1 MESPSYKGQRVLVT
15 GATGF
20 TGVHLC
26 RALAEQGAEVLAI
39 ARPESDRSPL
49 ADLPIRWVIGQVF
62 DPDVVREATEGVAY
76 IFHMAT
82 TYRRAGLTMEYNRKV
97 HIDATQLLAKSVAGR
112 PEFKRFVHVSTVGV
126 HGHIELGVR
135 ADENAPLQ
143 PEDEYQV
150 TKNEA
155 ELWIREFAKTSG
167 LPLTVLRPCALYGP
181 GEKRFLKFFRMA
193 NKRFLPL
200 LGPAGYGVHMVHV
213 DDFVGMALLAAQ
225 HPNGL
230 NEVFICGSP
239 EPISLEKMTA
249 LIAREYGHHITV
261 FRLPAWPV
269 YEAGRICEWI
279 CKPFGID
286 PPLHRRRVAFFTKN
300 RSFNTNKVYSRLG
313 YTCKVPDAVGI
324 PMMARWYADHG
335 WVKVKNKPWSSASP
349 A

>member
-1 MESPSYKGQRVLVT
+1 METPSYKGFRVLVT

-26 RALAEQGAEVLAI
+26 RELVAQGAEVVAI

-49 ADLPIRWVIGQVF
+49 AGLPIRWVTGQIY
-62 DPDVVREATEGVAY
+62 DEAAVRDATEGVHV

-82 TYRRAGLTMEYNRKV
+82 TYRHAGLTLEVNRKV
-97 HIDATQLLAKSVAGR
+97 HITGTQLLARAVVGR
-112 PEFKRFVHVSTVGV
+112 PDFTRFVHVSTIGV
-126 HGHIELGVR
+126 HGHIPLGVK

-155 ELWIREFAKTSG
+155 ELWIRDFAKASG

-193 NKRFLPL
+193 NKRILPL
-200 LGPAGYGVHMVHV
+200 LGPRGYGIHLVHV

-225 HPNGL
+225 HPAAL
-230 NEVFICGSP
+230 HEAFICGSP
-239 EPISLEKMTA
+239 EPISLEDMSRM
-249 LIAREYGHHITV
+249 IAKEYGHPITV

-269 YEAGRICEWI
+269 YEAGRVCEWL

-300 RSFNTNKVYSRLG
+300 RSFDTSKVYTRLG

-324 PMMARWYADHG
+324 PQMARWYADHG
-335 WVKVKNKPWSSASP
+335 WIKAKPSGA
-349 A
+349 